1 MITVISRF
9 HQLHFRTRHHVSV
22 TVYNSHEWLLNNCL
36 SGFYWLLTV
45 QHEPIITKQIPR
57 RGGLCTCP
65 ACLRILRRQLR
76 ALNALGANDPFF
88 TMEAVTCL
96 QALLPGDET
105 HIFDAGHFAL
115 ATHAPEISATIRD
128 VFDH

>member
-9 HQLHFRTRHHVSV
+9 HQLHFRTHHHVNV
-22 TVYNSHEWLLNNCL
+22 TVYNFYKRLLNNCL
-36 SGFYWLLTV
+36 SDFYWLLTV

-65 ACLRILRRQLR
+65 ACLRILRRQFR
-76 ALNALGANDPFF
+76 ALIARGANDPFF

-96 QALLPGDET
+96 QALLPGGET
-105 HIFDAGHFAL
+105 RIFDAGHFAL
-115 ATHAPEISATIRD
+115 ATHAPEISATIHD